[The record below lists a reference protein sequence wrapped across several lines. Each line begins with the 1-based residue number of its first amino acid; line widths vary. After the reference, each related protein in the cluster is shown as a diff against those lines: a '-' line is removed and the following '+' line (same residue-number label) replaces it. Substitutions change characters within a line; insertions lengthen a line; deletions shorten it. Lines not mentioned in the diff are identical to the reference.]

1 MKSEAAFHCKCWAC
15 YVLSLFSPFPENTTI
30 GLFLLPV
37 ILRSVCSDSSGCNY
51 YSFVC
56 VSVLKLRRRRGEGV
70 YSLSSKIFSGP
81 NNFR

>member
-1 MKSEAAFHCKCWAC
+1 MKSKAAFHCKCWAC
-15 YVLSLFSPFPENTTI
+15 YVPSLFSSFPENTAI

-56 VSVLKLRRRRGEGV
+56 ICAEAKAGGV
-70 YSLSSKIFSGP
+70 YSLSAKIFSGP
-81 NNFR
+81 NNLR

>member
-15 YVLSLFSPFPENTTI
+15 YVLSLFSSFPENTAI

-37 ILRSVCSDSSGCNY
+37 ILRSVCSDSSVCNY

-56 VSVLKLRRRRGEGV
+56 ISAEAKAAAAAGGGGLFSVL
-70 YSLSSKIFSGP
+70 
-81 NNFR
+81 